1 MSREVRPGDS
11 GMVLANLIPDFGGP
25 IPDFR
30 GPPLTGTRFLLPTP
44 NFEEGEPGRPAANCL
59 SQRARPRSRPLK
71 RRVPEGGS
79 PEDLNLA
86 TQTFKLASPAGRE
99 LPLPTG
105 AT

>member
-44 NFEEGEPGRPAANCL
+44 NFEEGEPGRPRIALANGRDL
-59 SQRARPRSRPLK
+59 GRAR
-71 RRVPEGGS
+71 
-79 PEDLNLA
+79 
-86 TQTFKLASPAGRE
+86 
-99 LPLPTG
+99 
-105 AT
+105 